1 MTARLRMSDQAVE
14 VRGKC
19 AQMTFLSYTCHGGRD
34 SDYSVL
40 LSNRMSGQAV
50 EVRKESAQRTTL
62 DITRVMTGSG
72 HGLDDQQIF
81 DANCTPPAIDDFPRD
96 LFSERQRQDGAVVL
110 HVFTSLYLFVALAV
124 VCDKYFVPAVER
136 ICQALNM
143 SNDVAGATFM
153 AAATSA
159 PELFVN
165 VIGTFITEGDIGVGT
180 IVGSA
185 VFNILAVAACCGI
198 GAGIVVPLDWWPLT
212 RDCLA
217 YGVTVSLM
225 ICIIHDER
233 VEWYQ
238 PRVEPGKPR
247 LVDSFI
253 DHYTTGL
260 AYTLVMYWDKPI
272 QQCTRARLGLTA
284 DRPTK
289 NSENCV
295 ETGEVGVPLQTDA
308 SSPQH
313 QLQIQQQQLQQNG
326 RIKVSTDRV
335 PQEDSQD
342 EESVNRKTTPDSP
355 DRDLNLDLTVLS
367 SLAQH
372 ETSAL
377 ANYATEK
384 WWKQLAWLFI
394 WPIHLV
400 FLVTIPDCEK
410 PRFKKWFPLTFIM
423 CIIWI
428 GSLSYVVAWMITI
441 IGDTLKIPDSVM
453 GITFLAAGTSV
464 PEAVSSVIV
473 AKQGHGSMGISN
485 SIGSNTFDIL
495 LCLGLPWLIKASFLP
510 AMEGQHFVRINSRG
524 LEYSAI
530 SLLSTLML
538 LYATFSCNRFQLD
551 RKVGQACL
559 LMYAMFLVLASLI
572 ELNVFFKVNLPTC
585 GRWTVVLQDVE
596 VCSAVHL
603 IPMQSVAHA
612 CLNNYAIPALYAET

>member
-1 MTARLRMSDQAVE
+1 MEAPNDTLR
-14 VRGKC
+14 
-19 AQMTFLSYTCHGGRD
+19 
-34 SDYSVL
+34 
-40 LSNRMSGQAV
+40 
-50 EVRKESAQRTTL
+50 
-62 DITRVMTGSG
+62 GSG
-72 HGLDDQQIF
+72 AAQGLP
-81 DANCTPPAIDDFPRD
+81 NCTPPAIDDFPRD
-96 LFSERQRQDGAVVL
+96 LFSEQQRQEGAVVL
-110 HVFTSLYLFVALAV
+110 HVLASLYLFVALAV
-124 VCDKYFVPAVER
+124 VCDRYFVPAVER

-185 VFNILAVAACCGI
+185 VFNILAVAACCGL

-233 VEWYQ
+233 VEWY
-238 PRVEPGKPR
+238 EALT
-247 LVDSFI
+247 LVLLYI
-253 DHYTTGL
+253 VYI
-260 AYTLVMYWDKPI
+260 AVMYWDKSI
-272 QQCTRARLGLTA
+272 QRCTRGKKRMASRANSNRKASVDNVEAGETRL
-284 DRPTK
+284 
-289 NSENCV
+289 
-295 ETGEVGVPLQTDA
+295 PLQDA
-308 SSPQH
+308 SAADANASTVGPETAA
-313 QLQIQQQQLQQNG
+313 QQLNG
-326 RIKVSTDRV
+326 SIKLAAGAGADGQGNPDV
-335 PQEDSQD
+335 PGDLQDNDCTENEVAAAVEDAL
-342 EESVNRKTTPDSP
+342 RWPGSP
-355 DRDLNLDLTVLS
+355 PHTWYRR
-367 SLAQH
+367 
-372 ETSAL
+372 
-377 ANYATEK
+377 
-384 WWKQLAWLFI
+384 LAWVLV

-400 FLVTIPDCEK
+400 FTATIPDCEK
-410 PRFKKWFPLTFIM
+410 PRFKRWFPLTFLM

-510 AMEGQHFVRINSRG
+510 TTEGRHYVGINSRG

-530 SLLSTLML
+530 SLLSTLFM
-538 LYATFSCNRFQLD
+538 LYAAFSLNKFRLD
-551 RKVGQACL
+551 KRVGRACL
-559 LMYAMFLVLASLI
+559 LMYAMFLVLATLI
-572 ELNVFFKVNLPTC
+572 ELNVFFMVNLPTC
-585 GRWTVVLQDVE
+585 GR
-596 VCSAVHL
+596 
-603 IPMQSVAHA
+603 
-612 CLNNYAIPALYAET
+612 